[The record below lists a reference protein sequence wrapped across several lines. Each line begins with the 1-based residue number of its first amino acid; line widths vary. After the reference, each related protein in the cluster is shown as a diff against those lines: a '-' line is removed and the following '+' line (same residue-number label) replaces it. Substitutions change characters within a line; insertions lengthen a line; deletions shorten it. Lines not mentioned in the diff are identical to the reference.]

1 MVKLKRKKFKGSFIH
16 ATDYYSF
23 SNSYETYAMN
33 IRIKR
38 RNAVFSMDQTK
49 HFEFLV

>member
-33 IRIKR
+33 IRIKTR
-38 RNAVFSMDQTK
+38 VHAISSPPK
-49 HFEFLV
+49 I